1 MSRDTLDSHREFAAN
16 HNLNFPLISDADGAI
31 AAAYGVEDSGG
42 YLARVTFIIGP
53 DGTIAKTF
61 PKVNP
66 RGHADEVLA
75 ALGSVQ

>member
-1 MSRDTLDSHREFAAN
+1 M
-16 HNLNFPLISDADGAI
+16 ISDSDGAI
-31 AAAYGVEDSGG
+31 AAQYGVEDSGG

-75 ALGSVQ
+75 ALNAL